1 MKNEN
6 IVCANQRCKS
16 SDKTAVAICFSQDC
30 AMFNATD
37 HRPVRYC
44 TQCNKMNHQEN
55 TPQISYYQHSTSQFS
70 LNPEIN
76 QFKFKPYCA
85 SL

>member
-1 MKNEN
+1 MKNAN
-6 IVCANQRCKS
+6 IVCDNQRCKS

-44 TQCNKMNHQEN
+44 TQCNKMNHQE
-55 TPQISYYQHSTSQFS
+55 STSPIHLS
-70 LNPEIN
+70 LIN
-76 QFKFKPYCA
+76 MIRCVERNRFRFRLP
-85 SL
+85 

>member
-1 MKNEN
+1 MVVTISNNPCTSLQDFSHPMKNAN
-6 IVCANQRCKS
+6 IVCDNQRCKS
-16 SDKTAVAICFSQDC
+16 SDRTAVAICFSQDC

-55 TPQISYYQHSTSQFS
+55 TSRNS
-70 LNPEIN
+70 
-76 QFKFKPYCA
+76 
-85 SL
+85 